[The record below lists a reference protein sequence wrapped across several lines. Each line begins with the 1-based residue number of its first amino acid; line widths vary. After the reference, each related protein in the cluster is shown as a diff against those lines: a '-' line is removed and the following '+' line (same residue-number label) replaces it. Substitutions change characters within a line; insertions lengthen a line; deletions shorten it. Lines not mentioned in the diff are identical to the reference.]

1 MDVFIIVA
9 MLSFKVGVR
18 KLMFPVEE
26 RIISVDVSC
35 LADISAP

>member
-1 MDVFIIVA
+1 MA
-9 MLSFKVGVR
+9 MLSFNVGVR